1 MNGIKAIDKG
11 AYLEI
16 ELTKTYFLNVNSNG
30 ITITDMD
37 TDKVVVNVTHLDDV
51 RMFAT
56 NRMNDNDELFA
67 SSSLDFPSEYTSSKK
82 IIALANA
89 IARS

>member
-1 MNGIKAIDKG
+1 MGI
-11 AYLEI
+11 
-16 ELTKTYFLNVNSNG
+16 KTYFLNVNSNG
-30 ITITDMD
+30 ITITEINSDEIVM
-37 TDKVVVNVTHLDDV
+37 NVTHVDDI

-67 SSSLDFPSEYTSSKK
+67 SSSLDFPAEYTDSKK

-89 IARS
+89 ISKS

>member
-1 MNGIKAIDKG
+1 MTI
-11 AYLEI
+11 
-16 ELTKTYFLNVNSNG
+16 KTYFLNVNSNG
-30 ITITDMD
+30 ITITEIDSD
-37 TDKVVVNVTHLDDV
+37 TVLVNVTHVDDV

-67 SSSLDFPSEYTSSKK
+67 SSSLDFPGDYTTSKK